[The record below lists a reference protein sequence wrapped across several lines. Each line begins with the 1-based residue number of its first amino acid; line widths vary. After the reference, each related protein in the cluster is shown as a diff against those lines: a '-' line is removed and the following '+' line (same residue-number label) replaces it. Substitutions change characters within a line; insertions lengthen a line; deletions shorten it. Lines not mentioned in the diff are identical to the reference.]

1 MTFDTFT
8 QNILGAIGTAERSCG
23 KSLQL
28 PIINCVLLSI
38 EKNKL
43 KVSATNLEQGIT
55 IEMLGK
61 SEGSGKIAVPAKM
74 VLELLRSI
82 KSEKTTIF
90 AQESSLKIEADGRR
104 ALIQGFSGDE
114 FPVIPKIEPQE
125 IFEIPAVIF
134 GRALE
139 AVAVAASRSD
149 IRVEL
154 AGVYFEWNPKTDDSK
169 LTIASTDS
177 FRLAEYNF
185 KSKDIIVKNKEQT
198 GSCILPLRAVQ
209 EIIRISGET
218 EGNLAF
224 AISETQFGIR
234 WGNGEFVSRLLEGSF
249 PNYRAIIPQTFK
261 TEVSCPRRIFTD
273 LIRQAGLFSSKI
285 NDVKLKIDSKQ
296 KEVTV
301 SSKDA
306 AKGEYEGKLECAVSG
321 EDAEL
326 TFNYQFLVD
335 GLERIETDEIMLG
348 LNDPNSPALTQPL
361 GGEAAYRY
369 VAMPLRV

>member
-1 MTFDTFT
+1 M
-8 QNILGAIGTAERSCG
+8 
-23 KSLQL
+23 
-28 PIINCVLLSI
+28 
-38 EKNKL
+38 
-43 KVSATNLEQGIT
+43 KVSATNLEQGI
-55 IEMLGK
+55 IVEILGK
-61 SEGSGKIAVPAKM
+61 SEGFGKIAVPSKM

-90 AQESSLKIEADGRR
+90 TQESSLKIEADGRR

-114 FPVIPKIEPQE
+114 FPVIPKIESRE

-149 IRVEL
+149 IRPEL
-154 AGVYFEWNPKTDDSK
+154 AGVYFEWNPKTEDSE

-185 KSKDIIVKNKEQT
+185 KSKDIIVKNKEQA
-198 GSCILPLRAVQ
+198 GSCILPLRSAQ
-209 EIIRISGET
+209 EIIRISRET
-218 EGNLAF
+218 EGNLSF
-224 AISETQFGIR
+224 AISEMQFGIK

-261 TEVSCPRRIFTD
+261 TEVNCPRRIFTD

-285 NDVKLKIDSKQ
+285 NDVKLKIDSKR
-296 KEVTV
+296 KEVIV

-306 AKGEYEGKLECAVSG
+306 VKGEYEGKLECAVSG
-321 EDAEL
+321 ADAEL

-335 GLERIETDEIMLG
+335 GLEQIETDEIMLG
-348 LNDPNSPALTQPL
+348 LGDPNSPALMQPL
-361 GGEAAYRY
+361 GGEVAYRY